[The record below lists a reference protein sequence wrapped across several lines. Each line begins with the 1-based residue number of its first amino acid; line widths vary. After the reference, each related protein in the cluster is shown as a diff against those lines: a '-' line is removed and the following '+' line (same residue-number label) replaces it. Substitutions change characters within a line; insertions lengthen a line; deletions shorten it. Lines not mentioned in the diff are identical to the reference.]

1 MTKHFSCLLKML
13 YKDFCFIFVRYF
25 KHGNSFFVFDKYKP
39 TRILLYV
46 AVNVYPDARLVI
58 LINFYWS
65 AEKSCNVID
74 IDEKTKVIF
83 KIMVL
88 RRVYRAFQKNLFF
101 HLYKNLEMSI
111 ASTDFLTL
119 RKSA

>member
-1 MTKHFSCLLKML
+1 M
-13 YKDFCFIFVRYF
+13 
-25 KHGNSFFVFDKYKP
+25 
-39 TRILLYV
+39 
-46 AVNVYPDARLVI
+46 YPDARLVI

-88 RRVYRAFQKNLFF
+88 RRVYRAFQKNLFL
-101 HLYKNLEMSI
+101 HLCKNLEMLI